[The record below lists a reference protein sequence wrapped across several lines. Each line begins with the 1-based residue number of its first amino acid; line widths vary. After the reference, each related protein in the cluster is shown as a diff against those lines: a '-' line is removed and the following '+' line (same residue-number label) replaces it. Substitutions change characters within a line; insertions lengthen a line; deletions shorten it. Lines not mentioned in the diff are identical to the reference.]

1 MGSLGFDDLKEQVQF
16 RLGRLSQASTDGL
29 TSSGANNLNM
39 YGIWVNNA
47 YKQICS
53 SEYLMGIT
61 KKMIIPDLEYST
73 TETTTAGAAYIDIPT
88 DSLLIRKV
96 MDSTNGSKLSWI
108 PFRKYIA
115 YTDRADSGSR
125 GTPTEWAHMTRKI
138 FLHPTPD
145 AVITEEIFYKKL
157 PGDLTGSNTTI
168 IGSEWDEPITLL
180 AAIKGMTALGDYVNL
195 KPLKEE
201 FIEIATGI
209 IHSYYMEGFDRN
221 ESFRP
226 DPAYMPIGR

>member
-16 RLGRLSQASTDGL
+16 RLGRLAQSTTDGL
-29 TSSGANNLNM
+29 TSSGPNNLNM
-39 YGIWVNNA
+39 YGIWVNEA
-47 YKQICS
+47 YKEICS
-53 SEYLMGIT
+53 SEYFMNIP

-73 TETTTAGAAYIDIPT
+73 TETTTAGTPYIDVPSSALI
-88 DSLLIRKV
+88 IRKV

-108 PFRKYIA
+108 SWRKYIA

-125 GTPTEWAHMTRKI
+125 GTPTNWVHGTGKI
-138 FLHPTPD
+138 YLHPTPD
-145 AVITEEIFYKKL
+145 ATITEEVFYKKL
-157 PGDLTGSNTTI
+157 PGDLTGSETTV
-168 IGSEWDEPITLL
+168 IGSEWDLIIVRL
-180 AAIKGMTALGDYVNL
+180 AALNGMTALGDYINI

-201 FIEIATGI
+201 IIEKATGI